1 MSRVPA
7 VDLHPVRVAYLINQ
21 YPQASQTFIRR
32 EILALEKL
40 GIAVERFT
48 IRRADVALVDDRDKA
63 EQQKTR
69 AVLDS
74 GGAGLLGAML
84 KTLFT
89 RPIEFCR
96 GVGAAIRTG
105 VGSHA
110 GVVKHVIYLAEACVL
125 LGWFRAKEID
135 HVHAHFGTNSAMV
148 AMLVRI
154 MGGPPYSFTSHG
166 PEEYDKPEALSLPEK
181 VRRSK
186 FVVAISEF
194 GVSQL
199 YRWCR
204 YEDWPKV
211 KLVRCGVDEMFL
223 KAAANTNGQLPPPP
237 SEGRIVNIGRLESSK
252 GQLFLIEAA
261 GRLAGEGMKFQLTI
275 VGDGA
280 MRPELERLIEKL
292 KLKDHVRLAGWMTN
306 DQVRQEI
313 INSRAMVLP
322 SFAEGLPLVI
332 MEALALHRPVL
343 STYVAGIPELVT
355 PGVCGW
361 LVPPGSTDGL
371 TAAMRDVLTLPVERL
386 ADMGGVGAARVAERH
401 DAAKEAAKLAALFRA
416 GAGAGDVQ
424 GVGGEGGAA

>member
-1 MSRVPA
+1 MPSPPA
-7 VDLHPVRVAYLINQ
+7 VDVAPVTLVVAYLINQ

-40 GIAVERFT
+40 GVPVERFT
-48 IRRADVALVDDRDKA
+48 IRRADVALVDERDKA

-69 AVLDS
+69 AVLDV

-84 KTLFT
+84 KTLF
-89 RPIEFCR
+89 RWPGGFFR
-96 GVGAAIRTG
+96 GFATAIRTG

-110 GVVKHVIYLAEACVL
+110 GVVKHVIYFAEACVL
-125 LGWFRAKEID
+125 LGWFRQRGIG

-148 AMLVRI
+148 AMIVRV

-204 YEDWPKV
+204 YADWPKV

-223 KAAANTNGQLPPPP
+223 KAAASTNGQLPSPP
-237 SEGRIVNIGRLESSK
+237 SDGRIVNIGRLESSK

-261 GRLAGEGMKFQLTI
+261 GRLAAEGMKFKLTI
-275 VGDGA
+275 VGDGV

-292 KLKDHVRLAGWMTN
+292 NLKDHVRLAGWMSN
-306 DQVRQEI
+306 DQVREEI
-313 INSRAMVLP
+313 LNSRAMVLP

-371 TAAMRDVLTLPVERL
+371 TAAMRDVLTLTPDRL
-386 ADMGGVGAARVAERH
+386 AEMGGVGAQRVAERH
-401 DAAKEAAKLAALFRA
+401 DAAKEAEKLAALFRA
-416 GAGAGDVQ
+416 KA
-424 GVGGEGGAA
+424 GGEGGAA